1 MAWEIPGFSRSW
13 TAGGSVGVA
22 GSDLSVANTVNSI
35 SIDSYRYMF
44 VRFVGGLIVPVVTS
58 QANADTA
65 VGVLQNKPVPGDPAT
80 VMISGVTR
88 VRSND
93 ATITVGTPVY
103 IDVFGMVTATA
114 GTHSTHF
121 AGIAEEVAA
130 AASGYIIAVCLKPL
144 GLLL

>member
-13 TAGGSVGVA
+13 TAGGTAGVA

-35 SIDSYRYMF
+35 SVDSYRYMF
-44 VRFVGGLIVPVVTS
+44 VKFSGGLIVPI
-58 QANADTA
+58 QAATDFA

-93 ATITVGTPVY
+93 AGITVGSAVY
-103 IDVFGMVTATA
+103 MDGFGMVKSTATSSN
-114 GTHSTHF
+114 HPI
-121 AGIAEEVAA
+121 GIAEEVAA
-130 AASGYIIAVCLKPL
+130 AASGYVIAVCLKPF
-144 GLLL
+144 GNVWA